1 VIEMIKRQ
9 ITLDMLLFTMRNIY
23 KDIQETEYLLS
34 NTGDRSFRRT
44 LQERLQRLFAE
55 YRNVNDVFEMMMRL
69 HITRI
74 IVIDEAAHNISTSRG
89 WRIGEGR

>member
-1 VIEMIKRQ
+1 MIEMIKRQ

-34 NTGDRSFRRT
+34 NTSDRSFRET
-44 LQERLQRLFAE
+44 LQGRLQRLFAE

-74 IVIDEAAHNISTSRG
+74 IVIDEAAHKHNRIDIS
-89 WRIGEGR
+89 E

>member
-1 VIEMIKRQ
+1 MIKRQ
-9 ITLDMLLFTMRNIY
+9 ITLDILLFTMRNIY

-34 NTGDRSFRRT
+34 NTSDRSFRRV

-74 IVIDEAAHNISTSRG
+74 IVIDEAHDRIDIS
-89 WRIGEGR
+89 E

>member
-1 VIEMIKRQ
+1 MIEMIKRQ
-9 ITLDMLLFTMRNIY
+9 ITLDILLFTMRNIY

-34 NTGDRSFRRT
+34 NTSDRSFRRV

-74 IVIDEAAHNISTSRG
+74 IVIDEAHDRIDIS
-89 WRIGEGR
+89 E